1 MEITQFTNRWYKV
14 YISNIKSDTYKVSDL
29 REILRLSSSI
39 PDEYTVE
46 VISFLEHAYINISG
60 DDVVISC
67 NKMLGN
73 DTSVLMDIMYD
84 TIVNYNDILEYKLES
99 NLSNELAKSVN
110 ADIIKNMKSYID
122 TVKSNVTKYN
132 KYN

>member
-29 REILRLSSSI
+29 REILHLSSSI

-132 KYN
+132 KFN

>member
-67 NKMLGN
+67 NKMLDN
-73 DTSVLMDIMYD
+73 DTSALMDIMYD
-84 TIVNYNDILEYKLES
+84 TIVNYSDILEYQLQS
-99 NLSNELAKSVN
+99 NLSKEIGKSID

>member
-67 NKMLGN
+67 NKMLDN
-73 DTSVLMDIMYD
+73 DTSILMDIMYE
-84 TIVNYNDILEYKLES
+84 TIVNYTEILEYQLES
-99 NLSNELAKSVN
+99 TLSNELTKSIN
-110 ADIIKNMKSYID
+110 GDIIKNMESYINA
-122 TVKSNVTKYN
+122 VKSNVTKYN
-132 KYN
+132 KFN